1 MISEEKIRMMT
12 QAAMMKK
19 REERR
24 AIEIC
29 GYRKKDYVSFQMIKI
44 WVSYTV
50 AYLLLTIAGVV
61 CTGGGMKAVSISERT
76 LLVIACIWVIAY
88 LGFLTAAL
96 VMARRCY
103 SRRYRAAAILV
114 RQYRQQL
121 MALEDFYTERSQ
133 ANDSSAGASA
143 KNK

>member
-1 MISEEKIRMMT
+1 MMT
-12 QAAMMKK
+12 QAAMIKN

-29 GYRKKDYVSFQMIKI
+29 GYRKKDYVSFQMIKV
-44 WVSYTV
+44 WFCYTA
-50 AYLLLTIAGVV
+50 AYLLLTVTGII
-61 CTGGGMKAVSISERT
+61 CTGGGMRMASYPEYMLFTV
-76 LLVIACIWVIAY
+76 ACIWIVGY
-88 LGFLTAAL
+88 LGFLIAAL

-103 SRRYRAAAILV
+103 SRRYRVAASLV
-114 RQYRQQL
+114 REYRQKL
-121 MALEDFYTERSQ
+121 MALEDYYTERSL

>member
-1 MISEEKIRMMT
+1 MINEEKIRMMT

-19 REERR
+19 KEERR

-44 WVSYTV
+44 WISYTA
-50 AYLLLTIAGVV
+50 AYLLLTFAGMV
-61 CTGGGMKAVSISERT
+61 CTGGGMKMASFSERT
-76 LLVIACIWVIAY
+76 LLTIAVIWIIAY
-88 LGFLTAAL
+88 LGFLLAAL

-103 SRRYRAAAILV
+103 SKRYRAAAILV

-121 MALEDFYTERSQ
+121 MALEDYYTERSQ

>member
-12 QAAMMKK
+12 QVAMIKK

-44 WVSYTV
+44 WLCYTA
-50 AYLLLTIAGVV
+50 AYLLLTAAGVV
-61 CTGGGMKAVSISERT
+61 CTGGGMQAVSLSEHT
-76 LLVIACIWVIAY
+76 LLEIVSIWVMGY
-88 LGFLTAAL
+88 FCFLMAAL

-103 SRRYRAAAILV
+103 SRRYRAAAIVV

-121 MALEDFYTERSQ
+121 MALEDYYTERSQ
-133 ANDSSAGASA
+133 VNDGAVGASA
-143 KNK
+143 KDK

>member
-44 WVSYTV
+44 W
-50 AYLLLTIAGVV
+50 
-61 CTGGGMKAVSISERT
+61 IS
-76 LLVIACIWVIAY
+76 L
-88 LGFLTAAL
+88 
-96 VMARRCY
+96 
-103 SRRYRAAAILV
+103 S
-114 RQYRQQL
+114 
-121 MALEDFYTERSQ
+121 
-133 ANDSSAGASA
+133 
-143 KNK
+143 

>member
-1 MISEEKIRMMT
+1 MISEEKVRMMT
-12 QAAMMKK
+12 QAAMVKK

-29 GYRKKDYVSFQMIKI
+29 GYRKKDYVSFQMIKV
-44 WVSYTV
+44 WVCYTA
-50 AYLLLTIAGVV
+50 AYLLLTVV
-61 CTGGGMKAVSISERT
+61 GAICTGGGMRMASYPEYM
-76 LLVIACIWVIAY
+76 LVIVACIWIAGY

-103 SRRYRAAAILV
+103 SKRYRIAASLV
-114 RQYRQQL
+114 RAYRQQL
-121 MALEDFYTERSQ
+121 LALEDYYTERSL

>member
-29 GYRKKDYVSFQMIKI
+29 GYRKKDYVFFQMIKI
-44 WVSYTV
+44 WISYTA
-50 AYLLLTIAGVV
+50 AYLLLTLVGIV
-61 CTGGGMKAVSISERT
+61 CTGGGMKMVSFSEHT
-76 LLVIACIWVIAY
+76 LITITVIWIIAY

-103 SRRYRAAAILV
+103 SRRYRTAAVLV

-121 MALEDFYTERSQ
+121 MTFEDFCTERSQ
-133 ANDSSAGASA
+133 ANDSSAGTSA

>member
-44 WVSYTV
+44 WISYTA
-50 AYLLLTIAGVV
+50 AYLLLTLVGIV
-61 CTGGGMKAVSISERT
+61 CMGGSMEMASFSEHT
-76 LLVIACIWVIAY
+76 LLMIIALWVIAY
-88 LGFLTAAL
+88 LGFMITAL
-96 VMARRCY
+96 VIARHCY
-103 SRRYRAAAILV
+103 SRRYRTAAVLV

-121 MALEDFYTERSQ
+121 MELGDFCEERSQ
-133 ANDSSAGASA
+133 TNDSSARASA